1 MFRFGSLYRTH
12 TLNGIPRTLSSV
24 LAPSGGALSPWAAY
38 PSDEDVDIFDV
49 VDDVEGLDEISDEA
63 LCNSNEDEDN
73 GGAEETD
80 NLELDEVE
88 LPFEMVLFVTGIVF
102 AAAAKFEA
110 SSTTVYK

>member
-1 MFRFGSLYRTH
+1 M
-12 TLNGIPRTLSSV
+12 
-24 LAPSGGALSPWAAY
+24 SPWAAY
-38 PSDEDVDIFDV
+38 PSEDEVDIF
-49 VDDVEGLDEISDEA
+49 DDVEGLDDTSDEA